1 MVSDDQENQ
10 VGSVEFIDAIV
21 LSNIVVVVELLLES
35 LFCDDENDHAEVDI
49 IQLLLFVSIVV
60 EKLTFA
66 GIVSHDDDDDDD
78 DEFVQLIVVLLEL

>member
-60 EKLTFA
+60 EKVTFA
-66 GIVSHDDDDDDD
+66 GIVSHDDDDDD